1 MIRFMERTLILSC
14 NNKIGEQVKICGW
27 VQVKRDHG
35 KIAFLDILDRT
46 GVIQVFLNSDLAS
59 KGLSLRAQD
68 VICIEGKVTKRP
80 EKLVNPNL
88 ETGSIELQAEKIEV
102 LSKAEELPFD
112 MGGREL
118 NLQLPTLL
126 EFFHPVLLL
135 KLLLKTLGLKWGL
148 FRHHQSLELT

>member
-1 MIRFMERTLILSC
+1 MLRTLATDAVD
-14 NNKIGEQVKICGW
+14 KIGKTIKLQGFIEKI
-27 VQVKRDHG
+27 RDHG
-35 KIAFLDILDRT
+35 KITFLDIRDMSGL
-46 GVIQVFLNSDLAS
+46 IQCVGENLP
-59 KGLSLRAQD
+59 
-68 VICIEGKVTKRP
+68 KVTPQSAVEVSGVVNKRP
-80 EKLVNPNL
+80 SKMVNKNIK
-88 ETGSIELQAEKIEV
+88 TGTIEV
-102 LSKAEELPFD
+102 WITRLEILSKAEELPFD